1 MITKDMPFSEL
12 LQKYPQAVEVLMS
25 YGLGWVGCI
34 AAQFETIEQGA
45 MAHGLDPDELVKA
58 MNERIQSKN

>member
-25 YGLGWVGCI
+25 YGLG
-34 AAQFETIEQGA
+34 
-45 MAHGLDPDELVKA
+45 
-58 MNERIQSKN
+58 